1 MKNFN
6 YLNKTE
12 LIFGKDTESQVGSKI
27 KGLGKKVLIH
37 FGGGS
42 VVASGLLDRVKASLE
57 SEGIAYTELGG
68 VKPNPRLSMV
78 REGIELCR
86 KEGVDFILAVGGGSV
101 IDSAKAI
108 ALGVPYDGDVWDFFL
123 RKTAITQ
130 TLPIGV
136 VLTIPAAGSES
147 STGTV
152 ITNEEGNYKRSTGHV
167 MMRPIFAILNP
178 ELTYTLPAYQT
189 ACGLVDM
196 FAHVMER
203 YFTNETDVHFSDR
216 LCEATL
222 KTIVHQ
228 GYAVM
233 ENPNAYGPRA
243 EIMWAGT
250 LAHNGLLGMGRVE
263 DWASHMIEHEMSGI
277 YDIAHG
283 AGLAIVFPAWMEYV
297 YQHDLQRFV
306 QFAKNVSD
314 IPTEGRTEESI
325 AQAAIESTKRF
336 FKKIGMPINFADAN
350 LPTDRLE
357 DMADK
362 AVENG
367 PIGGFVKLDRQAVLK
382 ILRIA
387 AEHK

>member
-12 LIFGKDTESQVGSKI
+12 LIFGKDTEMHVGQKM
-27 KGLGKKVLIH
+27 KALGKKVLIH

-42 VVASGLLDRVKASLE
+42 VVTSGLLDRVKASLE
-57 SEGIAYTELGG
+57 AEGVAYVLLGG
-68 VKPNPRLSMV
+68 VKPNPRLSLV
-78 REGIELCR
+78 REGVALCR
-86 KEGVDFILAVGGGSV
+86 QENVDAILAVGGGSV

-108 ALGVPYDGDVWDFFL
+108 GIGVNYEGDVWDFFT
-123 RKTAITQ
+123 KSTPITH
-130 TLPIGV
+130 TLPLGV

-167 MMRPIFAILNP
+167 MMRPVFAVLNP

-189 ACGLVDM
+189 ACGLTDM
-196 FAHVMER
+196 FAHVLER
-203 YFTNETDVHFSDR
+203 YFTNEAHVSFSDR

-222 KTIVHQ
+222 KTIVHE
-228 GYAVM
+228 GYAVLEDPM
-233 ENPNAYGPRA
+233 AYGPRA

-263 DWASHMIEHEMSGI
+263 DWASHMIEHEISGI
-277 YDIAHG
+277 YDLAHG
-283 AGLAIVFPAWMEYV
+283 AGLAIIFPAWMEYV
-297 YQHDLQRFV
+297 YQHDLNRFV
-306 QFAKNVSD
+306 QYAKTVWD
-314 IPTEGRTEESI
+314 IPTEGRTEE
-325 AQAAIESTKRF
+325 AVALAAIEATKRF
-336 FKKIGMPINFADAN
+336 FKKIGMPISFADAN
-350 LPTDRLE
+350 LPTDQL
-357 DMADK
+357 DKMAEK

-367 PIGGFVKLDRQAVLK
+367 PIGGFVKLDKHAVLK

-387 AEHK
+387 AEQR

>member
-27 KGLGKKVLIH
+27 KALGKKVLIH

-42 VVASGLLDRVKASLE
+42 VIASGLLERVKASLE
-57 SEGIAYTELGG
+57 SEGIAYTVLGG
-68 VKPNPRLSMV
+68 VKPNPRLSLV

-86 KEGVDFILAVGGGSV
+86 QEGVDFILAVGGGSV

-108 ALGVPYDGDVWDFFL
+108 AIGVQYEGDVWDFFT
-123 RKTAITQ
+123 KKAAVTQ

-152 ITNEEGNYKRSTGHV
+152 ITNEDGNYKRSTGHV

-196 FAHVMER
+196 FAHVLER

-222 KTIVHQ
+222 KTIVQQ

-233 ENPNAYGPRA
+233 ENPNDYGPRA

-250 LAHNGLLGMGRVE
+250 IAHNGLLGMGRVE

-297 YQHDLQRFV
+297 YQHDIARFV
-306 QFAKNVSD
+306 QFAKNVWD

-325 AQAAIESTKRF
+325 ALAAIESTKRF

-350 LPTDRLE
+350 LPTDRLD
-357 DMADK
+357 DMAEK

-367 PIGGFVKLDRQAVLK
+367 PIGGFVKLDKHAVLR